1 MQYIKDTG
9 YVIKRFNF
17 SEADK
22 YITILTQDN
31 GKIDVLAKGVRKLT
45 SKRASHLE
53 PLNKISF
60 QAVARGRDGRYVLAD
75 TQLLESHTKLK
86 NTLDQMKVLFTICE
100 LISVLCP
107 QGENQKEVFFLLN
120 TTLQGMGEASSS
132 YQFIMQ
138 SFQIKLLSLLGYWD
152 ARHAFV
158 DVEDVTRFTENIM
171 ERKLHS
177 SEFFRS

>member
-22 YITILTQDN
+22 YVTILTLEN

-45 SKRASHLE
+45 SKRAPHLE
-53 PLNKISF
+53 LLNKISF
-60 QAVARGRDGRYVLAD
+60 QAVSKGQSGRYILAD
-75 TQLLESHTKLK
+75 TTLVESHAKLK
-86 NTLDQMKVLFTICE
+86 ETLDQLKVLFTICE
-100 LISVLCP
+100 LISGLCP
-107 QGENQKEVFFLLN
+107 HGQRQRDVFLLLD
-120 TTLQGMGEASSS
+120 TTLKGMKNETYTFA
-132 YQFIMQ
+132 MQ

-152 ARHAFV
+152 VRHAFV
-158 DVEDVTRFTENIM
+158 DAEDVMRFTENVM
-171 ERKLHS
+171 ERKLRT